1 MQIKAKLLL
10 TTIVVAINL
19 QINAQGVNSKW
30 DKSGDA
36 PINDNSSLGTTNS
49 HGFKIITNSQPAVN
63 VATDGTF
70 NFIRP
75 VNFTNKLKFD
85 SLRILKYLDV
95 DSIHCRT
102 LKVGNSWTINDA
114 GPLYGGTRPYNQQ
127 TQNATDRKRVLEV

>member
-1 MQIKAKLLL
+1 MKKLCLIFGLFSLSTISVAQDKWDTDGNTGIGNNAKLGPK
-10 TTIVVAINL
+10 N
-19 QINAQGVNSKW
+19 N
-30 DKSGDA
+30 KSF
-36 PINDNSSLGTTNS
+36 N
-49 HGFKIITNSQPAVN
+49 IITNNQPAVII
-63 VATDGTF
+63 ASDGTF

-75 VNFTNKLKFD
+75 VNFTNKVKFD

-114 GPLYGGTRPYNQQ
+114 GPLYVGTRPYNQQ